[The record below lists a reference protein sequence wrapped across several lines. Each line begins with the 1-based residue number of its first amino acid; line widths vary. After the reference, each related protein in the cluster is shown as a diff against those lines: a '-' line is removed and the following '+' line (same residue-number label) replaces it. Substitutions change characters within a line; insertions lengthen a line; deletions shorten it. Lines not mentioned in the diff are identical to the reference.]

1 MIFNRRKKNAAEG
14 AAPAAPDAPAASE
27 AAAAPAEGEAAPAAP
42 APERP
47 FDISEVD
54 LDDGVARVDL
64 GGMVLSPVE
73 GFEVRM
79 QVDQASGQVQSVL
92 FAAEEGAL
100 EVRAFAAS
108 RGGGM
113 WDEIR
118 PQIAADAGQ
127 RGGTATE
134 APGRFGPELVCRV
147 PAALPDGTQVLQET
161 RIVGLDGPRW
171 FVRGTFIGA
180 PVRDDS
186 IRAPYD
192 EALTSLV
199 VRRGAGAMA
208 PGDPLPLTVPNNAR
222 RA

>member
-1 MIFNRRKKNAAEG
+1 MFNRRKKNDDVTTLG
-14 AAPAAPDAPAASE
+14 AQPAADE
-27 AAAAPAEGEAAPAAP
+27 APAAP
-42 APERP
+42 AQPAPPRP
-47 FDISEVD
+47 LDISEVD
-54 LDDGVARVDL
+54 LEDGTPRVDL
-64 GGMVLSPVE
+64 GGLVLVQVE
-73 GFEVRM
+73 GFELRM
-79 QVDQASGQVQSVL
+79 QVEEATGQVQSVL

-108 RGGGM
+108 RGDSM

-118 PQIAADAGQ
+118 PQIAADAAK

-161 RIVGLDGPRW
+161 RIVGIDGPRW

-180 PVRDDS
+180 PVRDDLV
-186 IRAPYD
+186 RGPYD
-192 EALTSLV
+192 DALASLV

-208 PGDPLPLTVPNNAR
+208 PGDPLPLTVPGNAR

>member
-1 MIFNRRKKNAAEG
+1 MFNRRKKNDGPAG
-14 AAPAAPDAPAASE
+14 APASADATEVPVALD
-27 AAAAPAEGEAAPAAP
+27 
-42 APERP
+42 RP

-54 LDDGVARVDL
+54 LEDGAARVDL
-64 GGMVLSPVE
+64 GGMVLAQVE

-79 QVDQASGQVQSVL
+79 QVEEATGDVQSVI

-108 RGGGM
+108 RAGGM
-113 WDEIR
+113 WDEVR
-118 PQIAADAGQ
+118 PQIAADAAQ

-147 PAALPDGTQVLQET
+147 PATMPDGSQVLQET
-161 RIVGLDGPRW
+161 RIIGVDGPRW
-171 FVRGTFIGA
+171 FVRGTFIGS
-180 PVRDDS
+180 PVRDDTV
-186 IRAPYD
+186 RAPYD

-199 VRRGAGAMA
+199 VRRGTGAMA

>member
-1 MIFNRRKKNAAEG
+1 MFNKRKKNAAVDG
-14 AAPAAPDAPAASE
+14 AAPADAAAAEAAEAAQADPASE
-27 AAAAPAEGEAAPAAP
+27 AL

-54 LDDGVARVDL
+54 LEDGTPRVDL
-64 GGMVLSPVE
+64 GGMVLTQTE

-79 QVDQASGQVQSVL
+79 QVEESTGQVQSL
-92 FAAEEGAL
+92 IFAAEEGAL

-108 RGGGM
+108 RGSGM

-118 PQIAADAGQ
+118 PQIAADAAQ

-147 PAALPDGTQVLQET
+147 PAALPDGTQMVQET
-161 RIVGLDGPRW
+161 RIIGVDGPRW
-171 FVRGTFIGA
+171 FVRGTLIGL

-186 IRAPYD
+186 VRAPYD

-208 PGDPLPLTVPNNAR
+208 PGDPLPLSVPNNAR

>member
-1 MIFNRRKKNAAEG
+1 MFNRRKKNDAV
-14 AAPAAPDAPAASE
+14 APADAAQPAADE
-27 AAAAPAEGEAAPAAP
+27 TPVAVD
-42 APERP
+42 RP
-47 FDISEVD
+47 FDVSEVD
-54 LDDGVARVDL
+54 LGDGVARVDL
-64 GGMVLSPVE
+64 GGMVLAQVE

-79 QVDQASGQVQSVL
+79 QVEEATGEVQSVI
-92 FAAEEGAL
+92 FAAEDGAL

-118 PQIAADAGQ
+118 PQIAADAAQ

-147 PAALPDGTQVLQET
+147 PAELPDGTQVLQET

-171 FVRGTFIGA
+171 FVRGTFLGA

-186 IRAPYD
+186 VRAPYD

-199 VRRGAGAMA
+199 VRRGTGAMA
-208 PGDPLPLTVPNNAR
+208 PGDALPLTVPANAR

>member
-1 MIFNRRKKNAAEG
+1 MFNRRKKNDDATTAGAE
-14 AAPAAPDAPAASE
+14 PAADE
-27 AAAAPAEGEAAPAAP
+27 VAAAPVPP
-42 APERP
+42 RP
-47 FDISEVD
+47 LDISEVD
-54 LDDGVARVDL
+54 LEDGAPRVDL
-64 GGMVLSPVE
+64 GGLVLTQVE
-73 GFEVRM
+73 GFELRM
-79 QVDQASGQVQSVL
+79 QVEEATGQVQSVL

-108 RGGGM
+108 RGDSM

-118 PQIAADAGQ
+118 PQIAADAAQ

-161 RIVGLDGPRW
+161 RIVGVDGPRW

-186 IRAPYD
+186 LRGPYD
-192 EALTSLV
+192 EALASLV

-208 PGDPLPLTVPNNAR
+208 PGDPLPLTVPSNAR